1 MIKSFTL
8 PVVWLL
14 VCIGLMFATMD
25 ARAITYTLAD
35 HPDGVLTDSAGPY
48 GLRLDGLA
56 PPDGVGPT
64 FSTELNGASA
74 QLEWDGIT
82 ASMSG
87 SLWNNTL
94 AELWEFTQTFTGVTA
109 VGDGFTA
116 VGGVLSIWDAAD
128 FVPMHVVDL
137 KQDVFGKAFYFLD
150 DSDRCDGHLDCGP
163 FVGRGWVDGENGT
176 NDWLV
181 QASEDPGTDRVP
193 EPAVPALLG
202 IGLLAL
208 RHRMRASQAKA

>member
-1 MIKSFTL
+1 MIKQLTAAA
-8 PVVWLL
+8 LL
-14 VCIGLMFATMD
+14 TS
-25 ARAITYTLAD
+25 YTLTASAVVFDLQD
-35 HPDGVLTDSAGPY
+35 HPDGTLTDSHGPY

-64 FSTELNGASA
+64 FSVELNGADA
-74 QLEWDGIT
+74 KLEWDGVT
-82 ASMSG
+82 ASMYG
-87 SLWNNTL
+87 TLWNNTL
-94 AELWEFTQTFTGVTA
+94 GEMWEFTQTFSGVQA

-128 FVPMHVVDL
+128 MVPTHIVDL
-137 KQDVFGKAFYFLD
+137 KQDQFGKAFYFLD
-150 DSDRCDGHLDCGP
+150 DSFRCDGHVDCGP

-181 QASEDPGTDRVP
+181 QASDGGGTDEVP
-193 EPAVPALLG
+193 SPAPLALMG

-208 RHRMRASQAKA
+208 RRYVR